1 MKWPVAGFGE
11 ALAGEPGPCRIRMR
25 IVKPGSIHS
34 GFYGR
39 NWRMGYPVAAPAP
52 RLLRLRTIL
61 LESIRAAKSS
71 RVAGLSGL

>member
-1 MKWPVAGFGE
+1 
-11 ALAGEPGPCRIRMR
+11 MR
-25 IVKPGSIHS
+25 IVKPGVIHS

-61 LESIRAAKSS
+61 PESIRAAKSS